1 MGWPLPRSRALRALA
16 LQPDALSSQPSLFLG
31 VGFALGEA
39 VGDSAGE
46 GDAAFSAGEG
56 DAVADSLGE
65 GD

>member
-1 MGWPLPRSRALRALA
+1 
-16 LQPDALSSQPSLFLG
+16 

-39 VGDSAGE
+39 VGDSTGE

>member
-1 MGWPLPRSRALRALA
+1 
-16 LQPDALSSQPSLFLG
+16 LG

-46 GDAAFSAGEG
+46 GDAVFSAGEG
-56 DAVADSLGE
+56 DAVGDSLGL